1 MSDKKQLKEAIKR
14 EYAKCATDPVYF
26 LGKYGIIQHPVR
38 GKVNFNLYD
47 FQEKSLES
55 FMKHDYNIVLKA
67 RQLGLSTLTA
77 GYALW
82 MMTFQ
87 QDKNILVIA
96 TKQET
101 AKNLVTK
108 VRVMHANLPGWLKQ
122 PCVEDNKLSLRY
134 KNGSQIKAVASSEES
149 GRSEALSL
157 LIIDEAAFID
167 KIDTIWGAAQQTLAT
182 GGRAL
187 VISTPNGVGN
197 FFHKTWIGAEDGTN
211 DFNFIKLHW
220 SVHPERGQEWRD
232 EQDKLLGPSL
242 AAQECD
248 CDFITSG
255 RGVIDGLLLE
265 NLKETSV
272 REPMEKRGIDS
283 NYWIW
288 QPPNYTKNYV
298 VSADVSRGDG
308 TDYSAFHIIDVESLE
323 QVAEYK
329 GKISTQDFGNM
340 LVNVASEYNN
350 ALLVVEN
357 NNIGWAAI
365 QQVIDREYPNLF
377 YTSKDLQY
385 VDVQHQITN
394 KYRVQERNM
403 VPGFSTTQKTRPLI
417 VAKLE
422 EMFRE
427 ESVVVHSQRLI
438 DELFVFIYNGNRAE
452 AMTGYNDDLVM
463 SYSILLWIRDTAIR
477 IQSERNELQSSMIGA
492 IGNLNERTPIM
503 TNDNRP
509 KSNPYEI
516 DIKGE
521 KEDLTWLLG

>member
-1 MSDKKQLKEAIKR
+1 
-14 EYAKCATDPVYF
+14 
-26 LGKYGIIQHPVR
+26 
-38 GKVNFNLYD
+38 
-47 FQEKSLES
+47 
-55 FMKHDYNIVLKA
+55 
-67 RQLGLSTLTA
+67 
-77 GYALW
+77 
-82 MMTFQ
+82 
-87 QDKNILVIA
+87 
-96 TKQET
+96 
-101 AKNLVTK
+101 
-108 VRVMHANLPGWLKQ
+108 VMHANLPGWLKQ

-187 VISTPNGVGN
+187 IISTPNGVGN
-197 FFHKTWIGAEDGTN
+197 FFHKTWVGAEDGTN
-211 DFNFIKLHW
+211 DFNFINLHW
-220 SVHPERGQEWRD
+220 SVHPERGQDWRD
-232 EQDKLLGPSL
+232 DQDKLLGPSL

-255 RGVIDGLLLE
+255 RGVIDGILLE
-265 NLKETSV
+265 KMKESSI

-288 QPPNYTKNYV
+288 EPPNYTKNYV

-308 TDYSAFHIIDVESLE
+308 TDYSAFHIIDIESLE

-385 VDVQHQITN
+385 VDVQHQMTN
-394 KYRVQERNM
+394 KYRAQERNM
-403 VPGFSTTQKTRPLI
+403 VPGFSTTSKTRPLI
-417 VAKLE
+417 IAKLE

-427 ESVVVHSQRLI
+427 ESVVVHSNRLI

-452 AMTGYNDDLVM
+452 AMSGYNDDLVM
-463 SYSILLWIRDTAIR
+463 SFAIALWVRDTALR
-477 IQSERNELQSSMIGA
+477 LRTEGVELSKRA
-492 IGNLNERTPIM
+492 ISGISQNPAVYKQNLDK
-503 TNDNRP
+503 ND
-509 KSNPYEI
+509 SWEM
-516 DIKGE
+516 DVKGE
-521 KEDLTWLLG
+521 KEDLTWLIK

>member
-14 EYAKCATDPVYF
+14 EYAKCATDPTYF
-26 LGKYGIIQHPVR
+26 LGKYGIIQHPVK

-47 FQEKSLES
+47 FQEKSLKS

-197 FFHKTWIGAEDGTN
+197 FFHKTWVDAENGVN

-220 SVHPERGQEWRD
+220 SVHPEREQEWRD

-255 RGVIDGLLLE
+255 RGVVDGLLLE
-265 NLKETSV
+265 QMKESSV
-272 REPMEKRGIDS
+272 REPIEKRGIDS

-308 TDYSAFHIIDVESLE
+308 TDYSAFHIIDVETLE

-463 SYSILLWIRDTAIR
+463 SFAIALWVRDTALRLRAEGIELSKQA
-477 IQSERNELQSSMIGA
+477 IQGIGQNSGVYTSEVQK
-492 IGNLNERTPIM
+492 
-503 TNDNRP
+503 ND
-509 KSNPYEI
+509 SWEM
-516 DIKGE
+516 DVKGE
-521 KEDLTWLLG
+521 KEDLTWLIK

>member
-1 MSDKKQLKEAIKR
+1 MEDNKKQLKEAIKR
-14 EYAKCATDPVYF
+14 EYAKCAQDPTYF

-47 FQEKSLES
+47 FQEKSLKS
-55 FMKHDYNIVLKA
+55 FMEHDYNIVLKA

-167 KIDTIWGAAQQTLAT
+167 KIDTIWGASQQTLAT

-187 VISTPNGVGN
+187 IISTPNGVGN

-220 SVHPERGQEWRD
+220 SVHPDREQEWRD

-255 RGVIDGLLLE
+255 RGVIDGILLE
-265 NLKETSV
+265 KMKESSI
-272 REPMEKRGIDS
+272 REPIEKRGIDS

-288 QPPNYTKNYV
+288 EPPNYTKNYV

-340 LVNVASEYNN
+340 LVNVSKEYND

-385 VDVQHQITN
+385 VDVQHQMTN
-394 KYRVQERNM
+394 KYRAQERNM
-403 VPGFSTTQKTRPLI
+403 VPGFSTTSKTRPLI
-417 VAKLE
+417 IAKLE

-427 ESVVVHSQRLI
+427 ESVVVHSNRLI

-452 AMTGYNDDLVM
+452 AMSGYNDDLVM
-463 SYSILLWIRDTAIR
+463 SFAIALWVRDTALR
-477 IQSERNELQSSMIGA
+477 LRSEGIELSKKA
-492 IGNLNERTPIM
+492 ISGISQNPAFYKSEPNK
-503 TNDNRP
+503 ND
-509 KSNPYEI
+509 SWEM
-516 DIKGE
+516 DVKGE
-521 KEDLTWLLG
+521 KEDLTWLIK

>member
-265 NLKETSV
+265 NLKESSV

-403 VPGFSTTQKTRPLI
+403 VPGFSTTSKTRPLI

-452 AMTGYNDDLVM
+452 AMQGYNDDLVM
-463 SYSILLWIRDTAIR
+463 SFAIALWVRDTALRLRSEGIELSKR
-477 IQSERNELQSSMIGA
+477 AIQGIGQNPGIYTSEVQK
-492 IGNLNERTPIM
+492 
-503 TNDNRP
+503 ND
-509 KSNPYEI
+509 SWEM
-516 DIKGE
+516 DVKGE
-521 KEDLTWLLG
+521 KEDLTWLIK

>member
-14 EYAKCATDPVYF
+14 EYAKCATDPTYF
-26 LGKYGIIQHPVR
+26 LGKYGIIQHPVK

-47 FQEKSLES
+47 FQEKSLKS

-108 VRVMHANLPGWLKQ
+108 VRVMHANLPAWLKQ

-197 FFHKTWIGAEDGTN
+197 FFHKTWVGAENGTN

-220 SVHPERGQEWRD
+220 SVHPEREQEWRD

-255 RGVIDGLLLE
+255 RGVVDGLLLE
-265 NLKETSV
+265 QMKESSV
-272 REPMEKRGIDS
+272 REPIEKRGIDS

-308 TDYSAFHIIDVESLE
+308 TDYSAFHIIDVETLE

-427 ESVVVHSQRLI
+427 ESVMVHSQRLI

-452 AMTGYNDDLVM
+452 ALKGYNDDLVM
-463 SYSILLWIRDTAIR
+463 SFAIALWVRDTALRLRSEGIELSKKA
-477 IQSERNELQSSMIGA
+477 IQGIGQNPGVYTSEVQK
-492 IGNLNERTPIM
+492 
-503 TNDNRP
+503 ND
-509 KSNPYEI
+509 SWEM
-516 DIKGE
+516 DVKGE
-521 KEDLTWLLG
+521 KEDLTWLIK

>member
-14 EYAKCATDPVYF
+14 EYAKCATDPTYF
-26 LGKYGIIQHPVR
+26 LGKYGIIQHPVK

-47 FQEKSLES
+47 FQEKSLKS

-197 FFHKTWIGAEDGTN
+197 FFHKTWVDAENGVN

-220 SVHPERGQEWRD
+220 SVHPEREQEWRD

-255 RGVIDGLLLE
+255 RGVVDGLLLE
-265 NLKETSV
+265 QMKESSV
-272 REPMEKRGIDS
+272 REPIEKRGIDS

-308 TDYSAFHIIDVESLE
+308 TDYSAFHIIDVETLE

-427 ESVVVHSQRLI
+427 ESVMVHSQRLI

-463 SYSILLWIRDTAIR
+463 SFAIALWVRDTALRLRAEGIELSKQA
-477 IQSERNELQSSMIGA
+477 IQGIGQNSGVYTSEVQK
-492 IGNLNERTPIM
+492 
-503 TNDNRP
+503 ND
-509 KSNPYEI
+509 SWEM
-516 DIKGE
+516 DVKGE
-521 KEDLTWLLG
+521 KEDLTWLIK

>member
-14 EYAKCATDPVYF
+14 EYAKCATDPTYF
-26 LGKYGIIQHPVR
+26 LGKYGIIQHPVK

-47 FQEKSLES
+47 FQEKSLKS

-255 RGVIDGLLLE
+255 RGVVDGLLLE
-265 NLKETSV
+265 KMKESSV
-272 REPMEKRGIDS
+272 REPIEKRGIDS

-308 TDYSAFHIIDVESLE
+308 TDYSAFHIIDVETLE

-394 KYRVQERNM
+394 KYRSQERNM
-403 VPGFSTTQKTRPLI
+403 VPGFSTTSKTRPLI

-452 AMTGYNDDLVM
+452 ALKGYNDDLVM
-463 SYSILLWIRDTAIR
+463 SFAIALWVRDTALRLRSEGIELSKKA
-477 IQSERNELQSSMIGA
+477 IQGIGQNPGIYTSEVQK
-492 IGNLNERTPIM
+492 
-503 TNDNRP
+503 ND
-509 KSNPYEI
+509 SWEM
-516 DIKGE
+516 DVKGE
-521 KEDLTWLLG
+521 KEDLTWLIK

>member
-14 EYAKCATDPVYF
+14 EYAKCATDPTYF
-26 LGKYGIIQHPVR
+26 LGKYGIIQHPVK

-47 FQEKSLES
+47 FQEKSLKS

-197 FFHKTWIGAEDGTN
+197 FFHKTWVGAENGTN

-220 SVHPERGQEWRD
+220 SVHPEREQEWRD

-265 NLKETSV
+265 KMKESSV
-272 REPMEKRGIDS
+272 REPIEKRGIDS

-308 TDYSAFHIIDVESLE
+308 TDYSAFHIIDVETLE

-394 KYRVQERNM
+394 KYRSQERNM
-403 VPGFSTTQKTRPLI
+403 VPGFSTTSKTRPLI

-427 ESVVVHSQRLI
+427 ESVMVHSQRLI

-452 AMTGYNDDLVM
+452 ALKGYNDDLVM
-463 SYSILLWIRDTAIR
+463 SFAIALWVRDTALRLRSEGIELSKKA
-477 IQSERNELQSSMIGA
+477 IQGIGQNPGIYTSEVQK
-492 IGNLNERTPIM
+492 
-503 TNDNRP
+503 ND
-509 KSNPYEI
+509 SWEM
-516 DIKGE
+516 DVKGE
-521 KEDLTWLLG
+521 KEDLTWLIK

>member
-1 MSDKKQLKEAIKR
+1 MEKKQLKEAIKR
-14 EYAKCATDPVYF
+14 EYAKCAQDPVYF
-26 LGKYGIIQHPVR
+26 LGKYGIIQHPVK

-47 FQEKSLES
+47 FQEKSLNS
-55 FMKHDYNIVLKA
+55 FMKNDYNVVLKA

-265 NLKETSV
+265 KMKESSV
-272 REPMEKRGIDS
+272 REPIEKRGIDS

-308 TDYSAFHIIDVESLE
+308 TDYSAFHIIDVETLE

-385 VDVQHQITN
+385 VDVQHQMTN
-394 KYRVQERNM
+394 KYRSQERNM
-403 VPGFSTTQKTRPLI
+403 VPGFSTTSKTRPLI

-427 ESVVVHSQRLI
+427 ESVMVHSQRLI

-452 AMTGYNDDLVM
+452 AMQGYNDDLVM
-463 SYSILLWIRDTAIR
+463 SFAIALWVRDTALRLRSEGIELSKR
-477 IQSERNELQSSMIGA
+477 AIQGIGQNPGIYTSEVQK
-492 IGNLNERTPIM
+492 
-503 TNDNRP
+503 ND
-509 KSNPYEI
+509 SWEM
-516 DIKGE
+516 DVKGE
-521 KEDLTWLLG
+521 KEDLTWLIK

>member
-1 MSDKKQLKEAIKR
+1 MSEQKKQIKEAIKR
-14 EYAKCATDPVYF
+14 EYTKCAQDPTYF
-26 LGKYGIIQHPVR
+26 LGKYGIIQHPVK

-47 FQEKSLES
+47 FQEKALHS
-55 FMKHDYNIVLKA
+55 FMNSDYNVVLKA

-87 QDKNILVIA
+87 HDKNILVIA
-96 TKQET
+96 TKQDT

-108 VRVMHANLPGWLKQ
+108 VRVMHANLPAWLKQ

-134 KNGSQIKAVASSEES
+134 RNGSQIKAVASSEES

-167 KIDTIWGAAQQTLAT
+167 KIDTIWAASQQTLAT
-182 GGRAL
+182 GGKAL
-187 VISTPNGVGN
+187 IISTPNGVGN
-197 FFHKTWIGAEDGTN
+197 FFHKVWTEAESGIN
-211 DFNFIKLHW
+211 DFNFIRLHW
-220 SVHPERGQEWRD
+220 SLHPDRDDEWRK

-255 RGVIDGLLLE
+255 RSVIDGLILE
-265 NLKETSV
+265 KIRENDV
-272 REPMEKRGIDS
+272 REPMERRGVDS

-308 TDYSAFHIIDVESLE
+308 TDYSAFHIIDVETLE
-323 QVAEYK
+323 QVAEYR

-340 LVNVASEYNN
+340 LVNVATEYNN

-365 QQVIDREYPNLF
+365 QQVIDREYENLF

-385 VDVQHQITN
+385 VDVQHQMTN
-394 KYRVQERNM
+394 KYRTQERNM

-417 VAKLE
+417 IAKLE

-427 ESVVVHSQRLI
+427 ESVNVHSQRLI

-452 AMTGYNDDLVM
+452 ALIGYNDDLVM
-463 SYSILLWIRDTAIR
+463 SFAIALWVRDTALRLRAEGI
-477 IQSERNELQSSMIGA
+477 ELSKQA
-492 IGNLNERTPIM
+492 ISGISQNPAVYKPEPNK
-503 TNDNRP
+503 ND
-509 KSNPYEI
+509 SWEMEV
-516 DIKGE
+516 KGE
-521 KEDLTWLLG
+521 KEDLTWLIK

>member
-157 LIIDEAAFID
+157 LIIDEAAFIE

-265 NLKETSV
+265 NLKESSV

-385 VDVQHQITN
+385 VDVQHQMTN
-394 KYRVQERNM
+394 KYRSQERNM

-463 SYSILLWIRDTAIR
+463 SFAIALWVRDTALRLRSEGIELSKR
-477 IQSERNELQSSMIGA
+477 AIQGIGQNPGIYTSEVQK
-492 IGNLNERTPIM
+492 
-503 TNDNRP
+503 ND
-509 KSNPYEI
+509 SWEM
-516 DIKGE
+516 DVKGE
-521 KEDLTWLLG
+521 KEDLTWLIK

>member
-265 NLKETSV
+265 NLKESSV

-385 VDVQHQITN
+385 VDVQHQMTN
-394 KYRVQERNM
+394 KYRSQERNM

-452 AMTGYNDDLVM
+452 AMQGYNDDLVM
-463 SYSILLWIRDTAIR
+463 SFAIALWVRDTALRLRSEGIELSKR
-477 IQSERNELQSSMIGA
+477 AIQGIGQNPGIYTSEVQK
-492 IGNLNERTPIM
+492 
-503 TNDNRP
+503 ND
-509 KSNPYEI
+509 SWEM
-516 DIKGE
+516 DVKGE
-521 KEDLTWLLG
+521 KEDLTWLIK

>member
-265 NLKETSV
+265 NLKESSV

-394 KYRVQERNM
+394 KYRSQERNM

-463 SYSILLWIRDTAIR
+463 SFAIALWVRDTALRLRSEGIELSKKA
-477 IQSERNELQSSMIGA
+477 IQGIGQNPGIYTSEVQK
-492 IGNLNERTPIM
+492 
-503 TNDNRP
+503 ND
-509 KSNPYEI
+509 SWEM
-516 DIKGE
+516 DVKGE
-521 KEDLTWLLG
+521 KEDLTWLIK

>member
-14 EYAKCATDPVYF
+14 EYAKCAQDPTYF

-47 FQEKSLES
+47 FQEKSLKS
-55 FMKHDYNIVLKA
+55 FMEHDYNIVLKA

-265 NLKETSV
+265 NLKESSV

-394 KYRVQERNM
+394 KYRSQERNM
-403 VPGFSTTQKTRPLI
+403 VPGFSTTSKSRPLI

-463 SYSILLWIRDTAIR
+463 SFAIALWVRDTALRLRSEGIELSKKA
-477 IQSERNELQSSMIGA
+477 IQGIGHNP
-492 IGNLNERTPIM
+492 GVYTSNTE
-503 TNDNRP
+503 TND
-509 KSNPYEI
+509 SWEM
-516 DIKGE
+516 DVKGE
-521 KEDLTWLLG
+521 KEDLTWLIK

>member
-1 MSDKKQLKEAIKR
+1 MSDNKQLKEAIKR

-26 LGKYGIIQHPVR
+26 LGKYGVIQHPLK

-197 FFHKTWIGAEDGTN
+197 FFHKTWVGAENGTN
-211 DFNFIKLHW
+211 DFNFIRLHW
-220 SVHPERGQEWRD
+220 SVHPEREQAWRD

-265 NLKETSV
+265 NLKESSV

-385 VDVQHQITN
+385 VDVQHQMTN
-394 KYRVQERNM
+394 KYRSQERNM
-403 VPGFSTTQKTRPLI
+403 VPGFSTTSKTRPLI

-452 AMTGYNDDLVM
+452 AMQGYNDDLVM
-463 SYSILLWIRDTAIR
+463 SFAIALWVRDTALRLRSEGIELSKR
-477 IQSERNELQSSMIGA
+477 AIQGIGQNPGIYTSEVQK
-492 IGNLNERTPIM
+492 
-503 TNDNRP
+503 ND
-509 KSNPYEI
+509 SWEM
-516 DIKGE
+516 DVKGE
-521 KEDLTWLLG
+521 KEDLTWLIK

>member
-1 MSDKKQLKEAIKR
+1 MENKKQLKEAIKR
-14 EYAKCATDPVYF
+14 EYAKCAQDPTYF

-47 FQEKSLES
+47 FQEKSLKS
-55 FMKHDYNIVLKA
+55 FMEHDYNIVLKA

-167 KIDTIWGAAQQTLAT
+167 KIDTIWGASQQTLAT

-187 VISTPNGVGN
+187 IISTPNGVGN
-197 FFHKTWIGAEDGTN
+197 FFHKTWVDAESGAS

-220 SVHPERGQEWRD
+220 SVHPDREQEWRD

-265 NLKETSV
+265 RMKESSV

-340 LVNVASEYNN
+340 LVNVATEYNN

-365 QQVIDREYPNLF
+365 QQVIDREYENLF

-385 VDVQHQITN
+385 VDVQHQMTN
-394 KYRVQERNM
+394 KYRAQERNM
-403 VPGFSTTQKTRPLI
+403 VPGFSTTSKTRPLI
-417 VAKLE
+417 IAKLE

-427 ESVVVHSQRLI
+427 ESVNVHSSRLI

-452 AMTGYNDDLVM
+452 ALVGYNDDLVM
-463 SYSILLWIRDTAIR
+463 SFAIALWVRDTALR
-477 IQSERNELQSSMIGA
+477 LRSEGIELSKRAISGISQNPAVYKPEPNRNDSWEM
-492 IGNLNERTPIM
+492 EV
-503 TNDNRP
+503 
-509 KSNPYEI
+509 
-516 DIKGE
+516 KGE
-521 KEDLTWLLG
+521 KEDLTWLIK

>member
-14 EYAKCATDPVYF
+14 EYAKCATDPTYF
-26 LGKYGIIQHPVR
+26 LGKYGIIQHPVK

-47 FQEKSLES
+47 FQEKSLKS

-108 VRVMHANLPGWLKQ
+108 VRVMHANLPAWLKQ

-197 FFHKTWIGAEDGTN
+197 FFHKTWVGAENGTN

-220 SVHPERGQEWRD
+220 SVHPEREQEWRD

-255 RGVIDGLLLE
+255 RGVVDGLLLE
-265 NLKETSV
+265 QMKECSV
-272 REPMEKRGIDS
+272 REPIEKRGIDS

-385 VDVQHQITN
+385 VDVQHQMTN

-427 ESVVVHSQRLI
+427 ESVMVHSQRLI

-452 AMTGYNDDLVM
+452 ALKGYNDDLVM
-463 SYSILLWIRDTAIR
+463 SFAIALWVRDTALRLRSEGIELSKKA
-477 IQSERNELQSSMIGA
+477 IQGIGQNPGIYTSEVEK
-492 IGNLNERTPIM
+492 
-503 TNDNRP
+503 ND
-509 KSNPYEI
+509 SWEM
-516 DIKGE
+516 DVKGE
-521 KEDLTWLLG
+521 KEDLTWLIK

>member
-14 EYAKCATDPVYF
+14 EYAKCATDPTYF
-26 LGKYGIIQHPVR
+26 LGKYGIIQHPVK

-47 FQEKSLES
+47 FQEKSLKS

-87 QDKNILVIA
+87 PDKNILVIA

-255 RGVIDGLLLE
+255 RGVVDGLLLE
-265 NLKETSV
+265 QMKESSV
-272 REPMEKRGIDS
+272 REPIEKRGIDS

-308 TDYSAFHIIDVESLE
+308 TDYSAFHIIDVETLE

-463 SYSILLWIRDTAIR
+463 SFAIALWVRDTALRLRAEGIELSKQA
-477 IQSERNELQSSMIGA
+477 IQGIGQNSGVYTSEVQK
-492 IGNLNERTPIM
+492 
-503 TNDNRP
+503 ND
-509 KSNPYEI
+509 SWEM
-516 DIKGE
+516 DVKGE
-521 KEDLTWLLG
+521 KEDLTWLIK

>member
-1 MSDKKQLKEAIKR
+1 MSDNKQLKEAIKK
-14 EYAKCATDPVYF
+14 EYARCATDPVYF
-26 LGKYGIIQHPVR
+26 LGKYGVIQHPLK

-47 FQEKSLES
+47 FQEKSLKS
-55 FMKHDYNIVLKA
+55 FMEHDYNIVLKA

-157 LIIDEAAFID
+157 LIIDEAAFIE

-197 FFHKTWIGAEDGTN
+197 FFHKTWVGAENGTN
-211 DFNFIKLHW
+211 DFNFIRLHW
-220 SVHPERGQEWRD
+220 SVHPEREQAWRD

-265 NLKETSV
+265 NLKESSV
-272 REPMEKRGIDS
+272 REPIEKRGIDS

-385 VDVQHQITN
+385 VDVQHQMTN
-394 KYRVQERNM
+394 KYRSQERNM
-403 VPGFSTTQKTRPLI
+403 VPGFSTTSKTRPLI

-452 AMTGYNDDLVM
+452 AMQGYNDDLVM
-463 SYSILLWIRDTAIR
+463 SFAIALWVRDTALRLRSEGIELSKR
-477 IQSERNELQSSMIGA
+477 AIQGIGQNPGIYTSEVQK
-492 IGNLNERTPIM
+492 
-503 TNDNRP
+503 ND
-509 KSNPYEI
+509 SWEM
-516 DIKGE
+516 DVKGE
-521 KEDLTWLLG
+521 KEDLTWLIK

>member
-26 LGKYGIIQHPVR
+26 LGKYGVIQHPLK

-197 FFHKTWIGAEDGTN
+197 FFHKTWVGAENGTN

-220 SVHPERGQEWRD
+220 SVHPEREQEWRD

-265 NLKETSV
+265 NLKESSV

-385 VDVQHQITN
+385 VDVQHQMTN
-394 KYRVQERNM
+394 KYRSQERNM
-403 VPGFSTTQKTRPLI
+403 VPGFSTTSKTRPLI

-463 SYSILLWIRDTAIR
+463 SFAIALWVRDTALRLRSEGIELSKR
-477 IQSERNELQSSMIGA
+477 AIQGIGQNPGIYTSEVQK
-492 IGNLNERTPIM
+492 
-503 TNDNRP
+503 ND
-509 KSNPYEI
+509 SWEM
-516 DIKGE
+516 DVKGE
-521 KEDLTWLLG
+521 KEDLTWLIK

>member
-14 EYAKCATDPVYF
+14 EYAKCAQDPVYF

-55 FMKHDYNIVLKA
+55 FMQHDYNIVLKA

-167 KIDTIWGAAQQTLAT
+167 KIDTIWGASQQTLAT

-220 SVHPERGQEWRD
+220 SVHPERGQEWRN

-265 NLKETSV
+265 NLKESSV
-272 REPMEKRGIDS
+272 REPIEKRGIDS

-394 KYRVQERNM
+394 KYRSQERNM

-463 SYSILLWIRDTAIR
+463 SFAIALWVRDTALRLRAEGIELSKQA
-477 IQSERNELQSSMIGA
+477 IQGIGQNSGVYTSEVQK
-492 IGNLNERTPIM
+492 
-503 TNDNRP
+503 ND
-509 KSNPYEI
+509 SWEM
-516 DIKGE
+516 DVKGE
-521 KEDLTWLLG
+521 KEDLTWLIK

>member
-197 FFHKTWIGAEDGTN
+197 FFHKTWVGAENGTN

-220 SVHPERGQEWRD
+220 SVHPEREQEWRD

-265 NLKETSV
+265 NLKESSV
-272 REPMEKRGIDS
+272 REPIEKRGIDS

-385 VDVQHQITN
+385 VDVQHQMTN
-394 KYRVQERNM
+394 KYRSQERNM

-452 AMTGYNDDLVM
+452 AMQGYNDDLVM
-463 SYSILLWIRDTAIR
+463 SFAIALWVRDTALRLRSEGIELSKR
-477 IQSERNELQSSMIGA
+477 AIQGIGQNPGIYTSEVQK
-492 IGNLNERTPIM
+492 
-503 TNDNRP
+503 ND
-509 KSNPYEI
+509 SWEM
-516 DIKGE
+516 DVKGE
-521 KEDLTWLLG
+521 KEDLTWLIK

>member
-14 EYAKCATDPVYF
+14 EYAKCATDPTYF
-26 LGKYGIIQHPVR
+26 LGKYGIIQHPVK

-47 FQEKSLES
+47 FQEKSLKS

-108 VRVMHANLPGWLKQ
+108 VRVMHANLPAWLKQ

-197 FFHKTWIGAEDGTN
+197 FFHKTWVGAENGTN

-220 SVHPERGQEWRD
+220 SVHPEREQEWRD

-255 RGVIDGLLLE
+255 RGVVDGLLLE
-265 NLKETSV
+265 QMKESSV
-272 REPMEKRGIDS
+272 REPIEKRGIDS

-308 TDYSAFHIIDVESLE
+308 TDYSAFHIIDVETLE

-427 ESVVVHSQRLI
+427 ESVMVHSQRLI

-463 SYSILLWIRDTAIR
+463 SFAIALWVRDTALRLRAEGIELSKQA
-477 IQSERNELQSSMIGA
+477 IQGIGQNSGVYTSEVQK
-492 IGNLNERTPIM
+492 
-503 TNDNRP
+503 ND
-509 KSNPYEI
+509 SWEM
-516 DIKGE
+516 DVKGE
-521 KEDLTWLLG
+521 KEDLTWLIK

>member
-1 MSDKKQLKEAIKR
+1 MENKKQLKEAIKR
-14 EYAKCATDPVYF
+14 EYAKCAQDPVYF

-55 FMKHDYNIVLKA
+55 FMQHDYNIVLKA

-87 QDKNILVIA
+87 PDKNILVIA

-220 SVHPERGQEWRD
+220 SVHPEREQEWRD

-265 NLKETSV
+265 NLKESSV

-394 KYRVQERNM
+394 KYRSQERNM
-403 VPGFSTTQKTRPLI
+403 VPGFSTTSKTRPLI

-427 ESVVVHSQRLI
+427 ESVLVHSNRLI
-438 DELFVFIYNGNRAE
+438 DELFVFIYNGNKAE

-463 SYSILLWIRDTAIR
+463 SFAIALWVRDTALRLRSEGIELSKKA
-477 IQSERNELQSSMIGA
+477 IQGIGHNP
-492 IGNLNERTPIM
+492 GVYTSNTE
-503 TNDNRP
+503 TND
-509 KSNPYEI
+509 SWEM
-516 DIKGE
+516 DVKGE
-521 KEDLTWLLG
+521 KEDLTWLIK